1 MIQLKSISKNR
12 PEGMVIDVEEK
23 EVKRLLSTRDFVRV
37 TPIIKSSPKKIK
49 IKEVRYGSDNIK
61 SPKRL

>member
-1 MIQLKSISKNR
+1 MVQLRNISKNR

-23 EVKRLLSTRDFVRV
+23 EVKRLLSTGDFVRV
-37 TPIIKSSPKKIK
+37 MSIIKPSPKKIK